1 MIRIEALIL
10 MLVIAISTKKA
21 ARKGDQDELDRVE
34 LASVAGSVEQCDVTV
49 MQSAFGIFAYKDCG
63 LGLKDDIAAVFKAVL
78 PLAGR
83 QDALHRDFVH
93 RTFALGRGI
102 CAT

>member
-1 MIRIEALIL
+1 M
-10 MLVIAISTKKA
+10 KKA
-21 ARKGDQDELDRVE
+21 ARMGGRNALDRMV

-49 MQSAFGIFAYKDCG
+49 VQSAFGIFAYKDRS
-63 LGLKDDIAAVFKAVL
+63 LGLKDDIAAVFEAVL
-78 PLAGR
+78 PLAGW